1 MSSYFEVTTVF
12 FHSELKFNANF
23 ILLNYFHTLLLV
35 FSRLSKPFFKKW
47 GRGGGERFNNPKEKS
62 YWVNWSERE
71 VYIPWGYHQLYW
83 KVKNSLCPVSVEWL
97 WIQCSNTLAIEKRI
111 IVKNARLENEQGTKM
126 SVNADGGRLWFCT
139 QILKNFTIILTKI
152 NCDLYH
158 YVILSSN
165 LHIAGD
171 LSVLYMRQ
179 CPNRTITVSTE
190 VYYWITSYPWA

>member
-126 SVNADGGRLWFCT
+126 SVNADIWWWSSMILHTDFKKFYNYFNEDKLRL
-139 QILKNFTIILTKI
+139 ISLRNPII
-152 NCDLYH
+152 
-158 YVILSSN
+158 
-165 LHIAGD
+165 
-171 LSVLYMRQ
+171 
-179 CPNRTITVSTE
+179 
-190 VYYWITSYPWA
+190 